1 MSHRLIFLLLALVIF
16 SSAVLIEDFDVEA
29 AKGSVSPLDQF
40 LQYRAE
46 YGKDTARLD
55 MLDNGVIDNSINSV
69 EFIEPEPELVPD
81 EKDSANNLLIQR
93 VVPDDVSEFVYHWE
107 QNSSVSGSE
116 YSSYINKPLKITFL
130 DNRITI
136 PDNSAS
142 EKLLDR
148 YGILLS
154 NEKVGWGLEHSYAV
168 LEIMGTIPQE
178 TRDYIQEQK
187 SVTSK
192 WILSNEHIDNDIRI
206 TKTESFSIV
215 EISSDVFKSSTP
227 KIALIDGKMGKY
239 FSQRLHHALVWFVT
253 DEGNNPDAI
262 ERILSERFGIST
274 KVPNYKKLTQYTT
287 NESDASFQ
295 KFHPL
300 ELIEIINMFEEMP
313 RGFHSIDGL
322 DYIVRRADGTSH
334 PIYPS
339 APAVGWPSANLGY
352 IEFME
357 SAFTVDDN
365 YLHRLII
372 HEKSHFLWVHLF
384 SDGLK
389 SDWAKLGGWYESSTY
404 SGWSTTKTT
413 EFVSAYSHLKNP
425 DEDMAE
431 SIAYFVI
438 DPDKLKSRS
447 LSKYEFI
454 RDRIMEGNIY
464 IPTIR
469 EDLTFEVFNLYPDYI
484 YPGKII
490 RVDISIDGDEH
501 EDKHARIEIE
511 ISGKSQFDGAK
522 SAYFRLSSDIGTYK
536 DVTLFPIEGSF
547 GHVLSGEVIISK
559 NAKSG
564 LWQTNQITVTDQTGN
579 QRFEGQNDFGWKFF
593 VNNANEDTTPPEY
606 VKNSLKLTKRSEY
619 ESYQRQIQI
628 VTASWRV
635 FEDQETKVCYATI
648 DNEDLASYSIGSYGV
663 FDSKNVTCI
672 VDFKITEYF
681 RSGDYTVKQLKMS
694 DAAGNGGTTDFTKL
708 AEDHSIFV
716 RTINPDLAYPYLDIN
731 NIRISAEPTNPIEP
745 NGETNIKIVYYAKDD
760 KSGLGPVSYI
770 LRDPQGIEHNFY
782 HYHKNFH
789 GLFFNGKPDE
799 LIRYDINLILPEGS
813 PPGKWALVQMKL
825 SDKANNE
832 KSYEFTEII
841 HFEIT

>member
-1 MSHRLIFLLLALVIF
+1 MSYKLIFLLPLVIF
-16 SSAVLIEDFDVEA
+16 VITSSDVEA
-29 AKGSVSPLDQF
+29 AKGTVSPLDQF

-46 YGKDTARLD
+46 HGKDTARQD

-81 EKDSANNLLIQR
+81 KKSVDNLVIQR
-93 VVPDDVSEFVYHWE
+93 AVPEDVSEFVYHWE
-107 QNSSVSGSE
+107 QNASVSGSE
-116 YSSYINKPLKITFL
+116 YSSYINKPLKVTFL
-130 DNRITI
+130 DNKITT

-154 NEKVGWGLEHSYAV
+154 NEKISWNLEHSYAL
-168 LEIMGTIPQE
+168 LETMGTIPQK
-178 TRDYIQEQK
+178 TRDHS

-206 TKTESFSIV
+206 TKMESHIVV
-215 EISSDVFKSSTP
+215 EISLDVFEHSTP
-227 KIALIDGKMGKY
+227 KIAQIDDKMGKY
-239 FSQRLHHALVWFVT
+239 FSQRLHHAMVWYVT
-253 DEGNNPDAI
+253 DEGNDLDAI
-262 ERILSERFGIST
+262 ERILGERFGIST
-274 KVPNYKKLTQYTT
+274 RVPNYKELTQYTT
-287 NESDASFQ
+287 DESESSFQ

-313 RGFHSIDGL
+313 KGFHSIDGL
-322 DYIVRRADGTSH
+322 DYIIRRADGTSH
-334 PIYPS
+334 PSHPS
-339 APAVGWPSANLGY
+339 APAVGWPSVNPGY

-357 SAFTVDDN
+357 SAFTVDDDF
-365 YLHRLII
+365 LHRLII
-372 HEKSHFLWVHLF
+372 HEKSHFLWGHLF

-389 SDWAKLGGWYESSTY
+389 NDWIKLGGWYESSTAF
-404 SGWSTTKTT
+404 GWSTKKTT

-431 SIAYFVI
+431 SISYFVI

-447 LSKYEFI
+447 LPKYEFV

-464 IPTIR
+464 IPTVR

-490 RVDISIDGDEH
+490 RVDIFIDGDEH
-501 EDKHARIEIE
+501 EDKHAKIEIE
-511 ISGKSQFDGAK
+511 LSGKTQFDGAK
-522 SAYFRLSSDIGTYK
+522 NAYLRLLSDIGTYV
-536 DVTLFPIEGSF
+536 DVTLFPIDGSL
-547 GHVLSGEVIISK
+547 GHILKGEITISA

-564 LWQTNQITVTDQTGN
+564 LWKTNQIIVTDQTGN

-593 VNNANEDTTPPEY
+593 INNVNEDTTPPQY

-619 ESYQRQIQI
+619 ESYQRLIQI

-635 FEDQETKVCYATI
+635 FENQETKVCHATI
-648 DNEDLASYSIGSYGV
+648 DQEDLASYSIDAYGV

-681 RSGDYTVKQLKMS
+681 RSGDYTIRQLRMS
-694 DAAGNGGTTDFTKL
+694 DEAGNNGITDFTKL

-716 RTINPDLAYPYLDIN
+716 RTINPDVDYPRLDIN

-770 LRDPQGIEHNFY
+770 LRDPQGIQHSFY

-789 GLFFNGKPDE
+789 GLFFDGKPEE
-799 LIRYDINLILPEGS
+799 LIRYDINLVLPEGS
-813 PPGKWALVQMKL
+813 PPGKWALVQMNL
-825 SDKANNE
+825 ADKANNA
-832 KSYEFTEII
+832 KSHEFTEII
-841 HFEIT
+841 HFEVI